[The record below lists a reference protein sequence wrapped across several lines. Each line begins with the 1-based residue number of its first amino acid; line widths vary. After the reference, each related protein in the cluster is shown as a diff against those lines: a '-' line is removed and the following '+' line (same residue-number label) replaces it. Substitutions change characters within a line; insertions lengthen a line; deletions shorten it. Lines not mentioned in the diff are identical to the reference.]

1 VTALAALP
9 RELRRTYVGR
19 LRSGGAGQIV
29 WRAHAGDVDAQA
41 FIRAVVDDARRG
53 HVRAGAWADELADAQ
68 RDLILVIFDTGGFDL
83 FKSIGDAAKAIGNE
97 ADKIVKPL
105 GGWSGVLSDVQGV
118 VSMIPGIG
126 TGISAAIG
134 AASAII
140 GGGGPLVIALK
151 TAYGAIP
158 IPPGIRNLTDG
169 ALDAIIALV
178 KGDNITDAAL
188 AVIRDQLPEGIAR
201 QAFDTLAHVV
211 AGAVS
216 HGKAPPIQHAPAQ
229 LQSHYSMQYTQ
240 GLGAAV
246 AHGLNTIVPPAAAA
260 KLVRAVPPAPPGT
273 ASAPRPRPAPPLPPI
288 GSRPS
293 PATAAA

>member
-1 VTALAALP
+1 MTTSLAALP
-9 RELRRTYVGR
+9 RALRRDYVGR
-19 LRSGGAGQIV
+19 MRAGRAGEVVWLSRSGDA
-29 WRAHAGDVDAQA
+29 DAQT
-41 FIRAVVDDARRG
+41 FVRAVIADARGG
-53 HVRAGAWADELADAQ
+53 HARAQQWADELVAARQ
-68 RDLILVIFDTGGFDL
+68 VITTGGFDL
-83 FKSIGDAAKAIGNE
+83 FRSLGDAAKAVGDE

-178 KGDNITDAAL
+178 KGQNITDAAL

-229 LQSHYSMQYTQ
+229 LHAHYAMQYTQ

-246 AHGLNTIVPPAAAA
+246 AHGLTTIVPPAAAA
-260 KLVRAVPPAPPGT
+260 KLATGPRPAAPGATAVA
-273 ASAPRPRPAPPLPPI
+273 RPRPAPPLPPI
-288 GSRPS
+288 GAVAP
-293 PATAAA
+293 AAA